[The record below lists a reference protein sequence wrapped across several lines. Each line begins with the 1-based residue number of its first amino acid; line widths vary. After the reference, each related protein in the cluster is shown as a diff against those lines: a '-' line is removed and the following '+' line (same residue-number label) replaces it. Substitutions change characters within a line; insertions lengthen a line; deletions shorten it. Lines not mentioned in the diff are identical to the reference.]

1 MNTINVCGV
10 LVFAQPEHIKA
21 VQQQLEGE
29 EGVEVHA
36 ATENGRLVVT
46 VEKEDQQQTGDMLNR
61 IQTLDHVISAS
72 MVYQYFDQVSDNEWE
87 MAS

>member
-10 LVFAQPEHIKA
+10 LVFAQPEHIKG
-21 VQQQLEGE
+21 VQKQLEEE

-36 ATENGRLVVT
+36 VTDNGRLVVT
-46 VEKEDQQQTGDMLNR
+46 IEKEDQQQTGDLLHKF
-61 IQTLDHVISAS
+61 QTLDHVITAS
-72 MVYQYFDQVSDNEWE
+72 MVYQYFDQIAANEWE

>member
-10 LVFAQPEHIKA
+10 LVFARPERIKT
-21 VQQQLEGE
+21 VRKKLEKE
-29 EGVEVHA
+29 DGVEVHA
-36 ATENGRLVVT
+36 VTENGRLVVT
-46 VEKEDQQQTGDMLNR
+46 VEKDDQQQTGELLNR

-72 MVYQYFDQVSDNEWE
+72 MVYQYFDQVSENEWE

>member
-10 LVFAQPEHIKA
+10 LIFAHPDHMQD

-29 EGVEVHA
+29 DGVEIHA
-36 ATENGRLVVT
+36 VTDNGRLIVT
-46 VEKEDQQQTGDMLNR
+46 VEKDDQQQTGDALSR
-61 IQTLDHVISAS
+61 FQTLDHVISVS
-72 MVYQYFDQVSDNEWE
+72 MVYQYFDKIADNEWE

>member
-10 LVFAQPEHIKA
+10 LVFAYPKHIKT

-29 EGVEVHA
+29 DGVEIHA
-36 ATENGRLVVT
+36 VTENGRMVVT
-46 VEKEDQQQTGDMLNR
+46 VEKEDQQQTGELLNR
-61 IQTLDHVISAS
+61 IQTLDHVISVS
-72 MVYQYFDQVSDNEWE
+72 MVYQYFDKIADNEWE

>member
-10 LVFAQPEHIKA
+10 LVFALPEHIKA
-21 VQQQLEGE
+21 VRKKLEGE
-29 EGVEVHA
+29 DGVEVHA

-46 VEKEDQQQTGDMLNR
+46 VEKDDQQQTGELLNR
-61 IQTLDHVISAS
+61 IQTLDHVISVS
-72 MVYQYFDQVSDNEWE
+72 VVYQYFDQVSENEWE